1 MVTSAYQT
9 ESAFENIPGKL
20 NSLAEEYKERQQRMD
35 DRLRKEIENH

>member
-20 NSLAEEYKERQQRMD
+20 NSLAEEYKERQLRMD